1 MILEGTVSLLTDAS
15 NVISW
20 WLAVPVVI
28 RRSLVGHTRVF
39 HVYFHFLATLVLS
52 CLGVS
57 RLGLGSV
64 GSAQLALPSLDLS
77 WLELAWLSD
86 LGRGAQICSCQSRHM
101 TLLLF

>member
-28 RRSLVGHTRVF
+28 RHSSVGHTR
-39 HVYFHFLATLVLS
+39 VLS